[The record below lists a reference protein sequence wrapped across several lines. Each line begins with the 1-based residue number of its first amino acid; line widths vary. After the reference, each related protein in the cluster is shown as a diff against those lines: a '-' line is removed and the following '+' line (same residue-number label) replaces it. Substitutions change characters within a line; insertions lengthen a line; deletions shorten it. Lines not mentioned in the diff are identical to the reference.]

1 MRSQVIFRSHD
12 PRQDVFSL
20 SIDGLPRLE
29 RFGSPSQSG
38 NLPVPGVFSTTPRV
52 DAPERNSD
60 FVFTWDVRTELST
73 DQLSRRQGLSRRN
86 SQIDGTK
93 K

>member
-1 MRSQVIFRSHD
+1 MDDAF
-12 PRQDVFSL
+12 
-20 SIDGLPRLE
+20 
-29 RFGSPSQSG
+29 
-38 NLPVPGVFSTTPRV
+38 PG
-52 DAPERNSD
+52 D
-60 FVFTWDVRTELST
+60 FPGVFTWDVRTELST